1 MTGVLASVTSV
12 AEAELALLAGADILD
27 LKNPAAGALGALPAA
42 TVRAIVTQIARR
54 CCVSATIGDL
64 PMVPAVIAAEVAGM
78 GALGVDIVKV
88 GLFPG
93 GDRDASLATLAA
105 EASRG
110 RRIVAVMFAD
120 QQPDFSLIRRARD
133 FGLAG
138 VMLDTADKGRGGLRD
153 HLDARRLTEFVA
165 LAREEGLLTGL
176 AGSLT
181 LADIPALLPLRPD
194 YLGFRGALCRAGRTT
209 SLDASLVRAVC
220 AAVHG
225 PRDGQAAAVSA
236 AMAAAGAQRAAH
248 SQTSGGPAT
257 SVEKSI

>member
-12 AEAELALLAGADILD
+12 AEAELALVAGADILD

-42 TVRAIVTQIARR
+42 TIRAIVAHVAGR

-64 PMVPAVIAAEVAGM
+64 PMVPEVIAAAVASM
-78 GALGVDIVKV
+78 GALSVDIVKV

-93 GDRDASLATLAA
+93 GDRDASLAALAA

-120 QQPDFSLIRRARD
+120 QQPDFSLVGRARD
-133 FGLAG
+133 LGLAG
-138 VMLDTADKGRGGLRD
+138 IMLDTADKSRGGLRH
-153 HLDARRLTEFVA
+153 HLDPGRLAEFVTR
-165 LAREEGLLTGL
+165 AREAGLLTGL
-176 AGSLT
+176 AGSLA

-209 SLDASLVRAVC
+209 ELDGSLVRAVC

-225 PRDGQAAAVSA
+225 PRGRQAAAVSA

-248 SQTSGGPAT
+248 SRTSGGPNT
-257 SVEKSI
+257 SVAKSM